1 MTRKLNWQ
9 LDFEKCVA
17 ENLHKPFKWGEHDC
31 VLWAANAA
39 LAITGSDPA
48 AEYRNEY
55 SSPVGATIILRERGG
70 MEALVSEK
78 FECILPTFANVGDIL
93 MVMQEGRPM
102 LAVCNGETM
111 LATGLEGLVAL
122 PTLSAVKAWKV

>member
-1 MTRKLNWQ
+1 MKRKLDWQ
-9 LDFEKCVA
+9 LSFEKCVA
-17 ENLHKPFKWGEHDC
+17 ENLSKPFKWGEHDC

-55 SSPVGATIILRERGG
+55 SSPLGAARILKDGGG
-70 MEALVSEK
+70 MESLVSKK
-78 FECILPTFANVGDIL
+78 FKPISPAFANVGDIL
-93 MVMQEGRPM
+93 MVMQEGQPM

-122 PTLSAVKAWKV
+122 PTLSAVKAWRV

>member
-1 MTRKLNWQ
+1 MTRKLDWQ
-9 LDFEKCVA
+9 LAFEKCVA
-17 ENLHKPFKWGEHDC
+17 ENFSKPFKWGEHDC

-48 AEYRNEY
+48 LEFRDEY
-55 SSPVGATIILRERGG
+55 SSPIGAARILKEAGG
-70 MEALVSEK
+70 MEALVSKK
-78 FECILPTFANVGDIL
+78 FESILPAFANVGDIL
-93 MVMQEGRPM
+93 MVMQEGQPM

-122 PTLSAVKAWKV
+122 PTLSAVKAWRV